1 MAKSGSMPNYKTI
14 DDYIAAQPENAQ
26 IILKELRKIIKDAVP
41 EVIEIQNYK
50 VPSFT
55 LVAGSKPDQQLMIVA
70 YSKYVSFYPF
80 QETVDHFVNEL
91 EGFEIGKGTVK
102 FPFNQP
108 LPKELIKKMVIFRR
122 DEIINH

>member
-26 IILKELRKIIKDAVP
+26 IILKELRKIIKDAIP

-55 LVAGSKPDQQLMIVA
+55 LVAGSKPEQQLMIVA

-80 QETVDHFVNEL
+80 QATVDHFVNEL
-91 EGFEIGKGTVK
+91 ERFEMGKGTVK

-108 LPKELIKKMVIFRR
+108 LPKELIKEMVIFRR
-122 DEIINH
+122 DELINH